1 MDQDLGQGQ
10 AGTLAEELSEEARK
24 AKAAG
29 NVLVNLWV
37 DEKGN
42 TAHVRVI
49 RGIGMGLDE
58 RAVAAVKLY
67 KFKPAMEN
75 GKPVT
80 VEMNI
85 EVTFHIF

>member
-1 MDQDLGQGQ
+1 M
-10 AGTLAEELSEEARK
+10 
-24 AKAAG
+24 
-29 NVLVNLWV
+29 LVSLWV

-42 TAHVRVI
+42 PLHVRVAK
-49 RGIGMGLDE
+49 GIGMGLDE

-67 KFKPAMEN
+67 RFKPAMEN

-85 EVTFHIF
+85 EVTFTIF

>member
-1 MDQDLGQGQ
+1 MF
-10 AGTLAEELSEEARK
+10 
-24 AKAAG
+24 
-29 NVLVNLWV
+29 LVNLWV

-42 TAHVRVI
+42 PTHVRVI
-49 RGIGMGLDE
+49 RGIGVGLDE
-58 RAVAAVKLY
+58 KAVAAVKLH

-80 VEMNI
+80 VEMNV

>member
-1 MDQDLGQGQ
+1 M
-10 AGTLAEELSEEARK
+10 
-24 AKAAG
+24 
-29 NVLVNLWV
+29 VNLWV

-42 TAHVRVI
+42 PTHVHVI

-58 RAVAAVKLY
+58 KAVAAVKLY
-67 KFKPAMEN
+67 RFKPAMEN

-80 VEMNI
+80 VEMNV